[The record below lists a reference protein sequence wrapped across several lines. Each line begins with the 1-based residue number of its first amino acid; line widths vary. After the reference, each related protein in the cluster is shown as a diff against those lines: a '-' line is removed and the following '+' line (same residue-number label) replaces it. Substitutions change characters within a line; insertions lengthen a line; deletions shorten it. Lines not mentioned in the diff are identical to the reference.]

1 MHMISQLVSSGSI
14 LVNIEKW
21 GSLEL
26 SEKGESVLFKKE
38 IFLCKKFR
46 DDRTLSNKHSPDKG
60 VKKNVSA
67 TFSDF
72 EPDVDLMMK
81 LKELRLKIAREEN
94 VPAFVIFS
102 DRTLREMSQK
112 KPKNEADFLRISGV
126 GTVKLEKYG
135 EKFLDCVLNN

>member
-1 MHMISQLVSSGSI
+1 
-14 LVNIEKW
+14 
-21 GSLEL
+21 
-26 SEKGESVLFKKE
+26 
-38 IFLCKKFR
+38 
-46 DDRTLSNKHSPDKG
+46 
-60 VKKNVSA
+60 
-67 TFSDF
+67 
-72 EPDVDLMMK
+72 MMK

-135 EKFLDCVLNN
+135 ENFWIVC